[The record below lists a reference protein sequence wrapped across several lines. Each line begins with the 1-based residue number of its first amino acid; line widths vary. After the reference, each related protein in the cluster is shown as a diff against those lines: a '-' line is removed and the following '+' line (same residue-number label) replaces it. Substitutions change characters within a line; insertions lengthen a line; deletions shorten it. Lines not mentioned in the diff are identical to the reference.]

1 MFRHAYCPDSMNLSS
16 LIPIPKST
24 KKSTSD
30 SSNYRAIALGNV
42 IGKILD
48 HIILFKNIDTLCTSE
63 LQFGFKPNHSTTQCT
78 FVLQEII
85 NLYQRNSSSLYLVL
99 LDASQAFDRVH
110 YCKLFDVMLKRN
122 VCSFTVRLLINI
134 MYTTQ
139 RLRVKWGN
147 TVSDSFTCANGVKQG
162 GVQSPILFCIYMDE
176 LLIRLSKAGIGC
188 HVGNSFFGALCYAD
202 DVTLLSPSRN
212 SMSQLLSICEEFAEE
227 YNVKFNSTKSVLV
240 TYNVN
245 VDVSFM
251 LNNVPIIKAD
261 HAVHLGHYIG
271 KNFNQRNISQG
282 VSNLISRTNTMLSK
296 FNICTSLVKSALF
309 KTHCTSYYGCGFK
322 IT

>member
-30 SSNYRAIALGNV
+30 SSNDRAIALGSV

-78 FVLQEII
+78 FVLHEII

-99 LDASQAFDRVH
+99 LDASQAFDRVN
-110 YCKLFDVMLKRN
+110 YCKLFDAMLKRN
-122 VCSFTVRLLINI
+122 VCSFTVRLLIN

-162 GVQSPILFCIYMDE
+162 GVLSPILFCIYMDE

-188 HVGNSFFGALCYAD
+188 HVGNSFFGALCHHHEI
-202 DVTLLSPSRN
+202 L
-212 SMSQLLSICEEFAEE
+212 C
-227 YNVKFNSTKSVLV
+227 
-240 TYNVN
+240 
-245 VDVSFM
+245 
-251 LNNVPIIKAD
+251 LN
-261 HAVHLGHYIG
+261 
-271 KNFNQRNISQG
+271 
-282 VSNLISRTNTMLSK
+282 
-296 FNICTSLVKSALF
+296 C
-309 KTHCTSYYGCGFK
+309 
-322 IT
+322 

>member
-1 MFRHAYCPDSMNLSS
+1 
-16 LIPIPKST
+16 
-24 KKSTSD
+24 
-30 SSNYRAIALGNV
+30 
-42 IGKILD
+42 
-48 HIILFKNIDTLCTSE
+48 
-63 LQFGFKPNHSTTQCT
+63 
-78 FVLQEII
+78 
-85 NLYQRNSSSLYLVL
+85 
-99 LDASQAFDRVH
+99 
-110 YCKLFDVMLKRN
+110 MLKRN
-122 VCSFTVRLLINI
+122 VCSFTVRLLIN

-147 TVSDSFTCANGVKQG
+147 TVYDSFTCANGVKQG
-162 GVQSPILFCIYMDE
+162 GVLSPILFCIYMDE

-202 DVTLLSPSRN
+202 DVTLLSPLRN

-227 YNVKFNSTKSVLV
+227 YNVKCNSTKSVLV

-296 FNICTSLVKSALF
+296 FNFCTSLVKSALF
-309 KTHCTSYYGCGFK
+309 KT
-322 IT
+322 